1 MSVVSRIV
9 INRVNRK
16 ARTRRTRIAREVV
29 FRDVNDYEYYLAIT
43 ALGGR

>member
-9 INRVNRK
+9 VNRLNRRIR
-16 ARTRRTRIAREVV
+16 ARKTRVTREVV
-29 FRDVNDYEYYLAIT
+29 FKDVNDYEYYLAIT